1 MALPLLLAGPIL
13 RRVDPNLVSVWLAL
27 SEPAKVS
34 LVVYEGIATAANATP
49 FVTSAPE
56 DTWRLGDKLHLA
68 LVSARI
74 PETAGKS
81 LQPDTLYSYDLSI
94 IAGGR
99 PHDLA
104 SLNMLRDA
112 TAEESPD
119 GHAHLALGYQP
130 DVLPSFAPCPSK
142 LPDVRILYG
151 SCRLPSCRDPDALAY
166 VDDYIADHVQDPRSR
181 PHQLVLGGD
190 QVYADDVDTVM
201 MIGLIDLAIELIG
214 AGRPERPGPRHPD
227 RARLRRPTSCG
238 APFPPTTP
246 TRSIPPRRTTP
257 TSRIPA
263 SPVADRHLPVGPD
276 TFPPGRRLD
285 VTKRAGQLTSQDGAN
300 HVISFGEFAAL
311 YLLVWSNAC
320 WTQRDP
326 RGARSSP
333 TPTPRT
339 PSTPGSR

>member
-142 LPDVRILYG
+142 LPDLRILYG

-201 MIGLIDLAIELIG
+201 MIGLIDLAVELIG
-214 AGRPERPGPRHPD
+214 AVDPNDPVLGTPVEHAFVNDVMRRTVPADDADTIDPAKAYDAYVEDPSVAGRRPAPAR
-227 RARLRRPTSCG
+227 RARHLSARTSPRCHQACG
-238 APFPPTTP
+238 A
-246 TRSIPPRRTTP
+246 
-257 TSRIPA
+257 A
-263 SPVADRHLPVGPD
+263 HQ
-276 TFPPGRRLD
+276 PGR
-285 VTKRAGQLTSQDGAN
+285 GQP
-300 HVISFGEFAAL
+300 HH
-311 YLLVWSNAC
+311 LL
-320 WTQRDP
+320 R
-326 RGARSSP
+326 
-333 TPTPRT
+333 
-339 PSTPGSR
+339 

>member
-34 LVVYEGIATAANATP
+34 LVVYEGVATAANATP

-112 TAEESPD
+112 TASESPD

-142 LPDVRILYG
+142 LPDLRILYG
-151 SCRLPSCRDPDALAY
+151 SCRLPSCPRPRRPRLRRRLHRRPRAGPALAP
-166 VDDYIADHVQDPRSR
+166 APAGPRRR
-181 PHQLVLGGD
+181 PGVRRRRRH
-190 QVYADDVDTVM
+190 ADDD
-201 MIGLIDLAIELIG
+201 
-214 AGRPERPGPRHPD
+214 RPD
-227 RARLRRPTSCG
+227 RARQR
-238 APFPPTTP
+238 
-246 TRSIPPRRTTP
+246 
-257 TSRIPA
+257 
-263 SPVADRHLPVGPD
+263 ADRPGRTRAMRRRSTPVEHIFVNKVMKRTDAGRRHRRHRPRQGVPVYAEDTSIAPADRLLPAD
-276 TFPPGRRLD
+276 AATFPPGRRLEL
-285 VTKRAGQLTSQDGAN
+285 TKRA
-300 HVISFGEFAAL
+300 AA
-311 YLLVWSNAC
+311 AHQPA
-320 WTQRDP
+320 T
-326 RGARSSP
+326 AP
-333 TPTPRT
+333 TT
-339 PSTPGSR
+339 